1 MNAYLEVKVNKDCLF
16 IHTTACVLFLRG
28 YTNSLLG
35 PNLLKTAIMQLPEK
49 ESYLLEQTHRNSG
62 KQYVENSSIKKRKH
76 TSLFVAAHDGFLLV
90 CLSFFSVDAERSER
104 S

>member
-62 KQYVENSSIKKRKH
+62 KQYVENSSIKKENTPH
-76 TSLFVAAHDGFLLV
+76 CLLQLTMGF
-90 CLSFFSVDAERSER
+90 C
-104 S
+104 